1 MPSTTTD
8 EETVLDLHHGFV
20 DANTTGDTSYLRA
33 HMAPGPEG
41 FRWYNLNKSVYVGMD
56 HIIRLWDFLVAMG
69 GSAECPILEEQVR
82 VNGDVAWVTY
92 IMGFHADFGAM
103 GKVIAERALHRDLG
117 TPGRRVEDG
126 AFPLLGLRARRL
138 GRRPLMATATDTDEA
153 RDSRAPP

>member
-1 MPSTTTD
+1 MPATTTD
-8 EETVLDLHHGFV
+8 EETILDLHHGFV
-20 DANTTGDTSYLRA
+20 EANTTGDTSYLRA

-92 IMGFHADFGAM
+92 IMGFNADFGPM
-103 GKVIAERALHRDLG
+103 GKVSQNARSTEIWERQDGEWKMVHFHCS
-117 TPGRRVEDG
+117 THVPGQMG
-126 AFPLLGLRARRL
+126 GL
-138 GRRPLMATATDTDEA
+138 
-153 RDSRAPP
+153 